1 MDFSGTLN
9 WGDIVAQIVLH
20 DVKFAGDGGT
30 TITQAEVS
38 FDVNGESKTFTIAPM

>member
-20 DVKFAGDGGT
+20 DVTLDDDG
-30 TITQAEVS
+30 TITHAEVG
-38 FDVNGESKTFTIAPM
+38 FDVNGESTTFTIAPM